1 MATGERSREAE
12 PEVVRLGNLT
22 VLKKM
27 NVNFEKGKLICI
39 IGDVGSGKSS
49 LLSALLGDLQY
60 LDSRFVEREHDQDVG
75 SEEVQKKVKNEVQ

>member
-1 MATGERSREAE
+1 MLATAERSREAE

-22 VLKKM
+22 VLKRM
-27 NVNFEKGKLICI
+27 NVSFEKGKLVCV

-60 LDSRFVEREHDQDVG
+60 LDSHFVEKEQDQDVG
-75 SEEVQKKVKNEVQ
+75 